1 MCCLKYKTSP
11 SKTRSTEKQN
21 KAQTGRKGLR
31 QHLCGCLF
39 VCSQIIISWLVS
51 RTGPAA
57 AWGRSSA
64 CFTSYFWLWSESQPT
79 GVGMGVAV
87 ASLCYLVGSACLR
100 GFSDTRFLYTQS
112 DFKVLENSWNKRKER
127 KLGRNSR
134 WGWGCP
140 RVHRH
145 HGQLALCV
153 NQTQTVH
160 HLEPTALQVFGLSL
174 QLWKCDHEESSHVS
188 LLASASW
195 PPCCRDQRGT
205 PWGVSRDRPETA
217 APYYSL

>member
-31 QHLCGCLF
+31 QHLCGCRF

-100 GFSDTRFLYTQS
+100 GFSDTRFLYNIHSQTS
-112 DFKVLENSWNKRKER
+112 RSWKTPGTRGRK
-127 KLGRNSR
+127 GN
-134 WGWGCP
+134 
-140 RVHRH
+140 
-145 HGQLALCV
+145 LA
-153 NQTQTVH
+153 
-160 HLEPTALQVFGLSL
+160 
-174 QLWKCDHEESSHVS
+174 
-188 LLASASW
+188 
-195 PPCCRDQRGT
+195 
-205 PWGVSRDRPETA
+205 ETA
-217 APYYSL
+217 DEDEDVLVSIVIMDNWLFAWIKLRLFTT